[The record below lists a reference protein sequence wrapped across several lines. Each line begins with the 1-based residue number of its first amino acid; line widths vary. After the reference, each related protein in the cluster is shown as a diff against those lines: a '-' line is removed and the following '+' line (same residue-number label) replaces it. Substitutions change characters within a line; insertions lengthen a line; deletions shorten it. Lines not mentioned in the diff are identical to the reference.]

1 LPDYLPWT
9 DAELGNI
16 ERALKR
22 YKTLGME
29 ASADISRSEQ
39 GVVTLSQVDTKV
51 PDAPIII
58 FEIHKLKRTD
68 TALRSHFVVQL
79 QSVGGSDQG
88 MTKHGC
94 VSASSPVF
102 VLAKAEK
109 DVQEGF
115 AAKDSFDMA
124 ANAYWLKL

>member
-9 DAELGNI
+9 EAELGNI

-29 ASADISRSEQ
+29 ASADISRSGQ
-39 GVVTLSQVDTKV
+39 GIVTLSQVDTKV

-68 TALRSHFVVQL
+68 TDLRAHWVVQL
-79 QSVGGSDQG
+79 QSVGGKDQG
-88 MTKHGC
+88 MTR
-94 VSASSPVF
+94 
-102 VLAKAEK
+102 
-109 DVQEGF
+109 VQTH
-115 AAKDSFDMA
+115 
-124 ANAYWLKL
+124 

>member
-1 LPDYLPWT
+1 MPDYLPWT
-9 DAELGNI
+9 EAELGNI

-29 ASADISRSEQ
+29 ASADIGRSGQ
-39 GVVTLSQVDTKV
+39 GVVTLSQADPKV

-68 TALRSHFVVQL
+68 TDLRAHWVAQL
-79 QSVGGSDQG
+79 QSVGGTDQG
-88 MTKHGC
+88 LTKHGC
-94 VSASSPVF
+94 VSAASAVF

-109 DVQEGF
+109 DVQDGF
-115 AAKDSFDMA
+115 VAKDSFDMA

>member
-9 DAELGNI
+9 EIELENV

-22 YKTLGME
+22 YKTLGRE
-29 ASADISRSEQ
+29 ASCEIDKSGE
-39 GVVTLSQVDTKV
+39 GLVTLSQVDVSV

-68 TALRSHFVVQL
+68 TDLRAHWVVQI
-79 QSVGGSDQG
+79 QSVSGEKQVL
-88 MTKHGC
+88 TRHGC
-94 VSASSPVF
+94 VSAGSAVF
-102 VLAKAEK
+102 AIAKAEK

-115 AAKDSFDMA
+115 VAKDSFDMA

>member
-9 DAELGNI
+9 EIELGNV

-22 YKTLGME
+22 YRTLGLE
-29 ASADISRSEQ
+29 ASTDIGRSGQ

-51 PDAPIII
+51 PDAAIII

-68 TALRSHFVVQL
+68 TDLRAHWVVQI
-79 QSVGGSDQG
+79 QSVGGRNQELV
-88 MTKHGC
+88 KHGC
-94 VSASSPVF
+94 VSAGSAVF
-102 VLAKAEK
+102 ALAKAEK
-109 DVQEGF
+109 DAQDGF
-115 AAKDSFDMA
+115 VAKDSFDMA

>member
-1 LPDYLPWT
+1 MPDYLPWT
-9 DAELGNI
+9 EPELGNI

-29 ASADISRSEQ
+29 ASADIGRSGQ

-68 TALRSHFVVQL
+68 TDLRAHWVVQL
-79 QSVGGSDQG
+79 QSVGGKDQG
-88 MTKHGC
+88 MKKHGC
-94 VSASSPVF
+94 ISAASAVF
-102 VLAKAEK
+102 ALAKAEK
-109 DVQEGF
+109 DVQAGF